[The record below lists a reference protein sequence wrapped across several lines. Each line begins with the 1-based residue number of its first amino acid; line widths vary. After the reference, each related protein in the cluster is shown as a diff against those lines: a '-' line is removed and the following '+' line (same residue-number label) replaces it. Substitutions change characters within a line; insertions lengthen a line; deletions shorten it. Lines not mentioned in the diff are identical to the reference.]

1 MKAEVF
7 TGAAQRVN
15 TDHYYAT
22 ENNALIT
29 AVVFLSMYYRLG
41 MKTTR
46 GGGLGPTESGL
57 SLLNTEKAQKKL
69 FWRGLR
75 LLHQFIHLNVKMCVF
90 FTPT

>member
-69 FWRGLR
+69 FSSLKLAQGLEG
-75 LLHQFIHLNVKMCVF
+75 FKVITSIHTFKC
-90 FTPT
+90 